1 MANKIPVKAVYT
13 GTDVTALG
21 EYAST
26 DKIDSAYLN
35 TGTTANDLVQLDG
48 TAKLPAVDGSNLT
61 NMASGT
67 PEGTV
72 ILSTG
77 ETGGVKYLRE
87 DGDGTSSWQIVADND
102 TTYTAGTGI
111 NIDGSNVITSTAIA
125 LTTVQTAV
133 DETAQLAL
141 TAQEGDIVVRS
152 DENKTY
158 CHNGGSAG
166 TMADY
171 TLLATPTD
179 SVLSVNGDTGAVT
192 VTHDGLS
199 DFVANEH
206 IDWTADQ
213 GATNLHAGNYTDTN
227 TTYSVGDGG
236 LSEINFTS
244 ADNSKLDGI
253 ATGADVTSA
262 NETSHADVLVDGD
275 VGTTANKLV
284 QLDGTAKL
292 PAVDGS
298 ALTNLPSGGFTSSTF
313 LDQGTLF
320 SRDSANTLSIPDLG
334 GVVDGTLVEVTATT
348 KALNTSGNWDGVGS
362 YETASNRA
370 GKDFYVYLLSAG
382 GVILSNSSTY
392 PSGYTAAN
400 SRKIAGFHCLA
411 VAVGTISGHSLTG
424 YAQGDILP
432 RSVWD
437 RFNRPIS
444 APEGM
449 VLSDDGMWVDIYLP
463 SYSGTLLKSVNGGT
477 IADGSNGWH
486 GYKFEQWF
494 GDIGKKLIRQT
505 EFVTAS
511 IGANQGTNIAG
522 SADPSTTTG
531 HTDTAGRRMISNIGC
546 EDMAGVMNQWSR
558 DPGGVYSSGA
568 SWANAYDGN
577 DSGVAGKHYQAP
589 YRANL
594 GGAWNNGLQS
604 GSRSSLWTNS
614 PLYLTSSFSGRGVSE
629 PAANRL

>member
-1 MANKIPVKAVYT
+1 
-13 GTDVTALG
+13 
-21 EYAST
+21 
-26 DKIDSAYLN
+26 
-35 TGTTANDLVQLDG
+35 
-48 TAKLPAVDGSNLT
+48 
-61 NMASGT
+61 
-67 PEGTV
+67 
-72 ILSTG
+72 
-77 ETGGVKYLRE
+77 
-87 DGDGTSSWQIVADND
+87 
-102 TTYTAGTGI
+102 
-111 NIDGSNVITSTAIA
+111 
-125 LTTVQTAV
+125 
-133 DETAQLAL
+133 
-141 TAQEGDIVVRS
+141 
-152 DENKTY
+152 
-158 CHNGGSAG
+158 
-166 TMADY
+166 MAD
-171 TLLATPTD
+171 
-179 SVLSVNGDTGAVT
+179 G
-192 VTHDGLS
+192 
-199 DFVANEH
+199 
-206 IDWTADQ
+206 
-213 GATNLHAGNYTDTN
+213 
-227 TTYSVGDGG
+227 
-236 LSEINFTS
+236 
-244 ADNSKLDGI
+244 
-253 ATGADVTSA
+253 
-262 NETSHADVLVDGD
+262 
-275 VGTTANKLV
+275 
-284 QLDGTAKL
+284 
-292 PAVDGS
+292 DGS
-298 ALTNLPSGGFTSSTF
+298 ALTNLPASGFTSSTF

-320 SRDSANTLSIPDLG
+320 SRDSANTLHIPDLG
-334 GVVDGTLVEVTATT
+334 GTVDGTLVEVTATT

-546 EDMAGVMNQWSR
+546 EDIVGVMGQWSR
-558 DPGGVYSSGA
+558 DLGGVYSSGT
-568 SWANAYDGN
+568 SWVNAYDGN
-577 DSGVAGKHYQAP
+577 DSGVAGSHHNAP
-589 YRANL
+589 YRAML
-594 GGAWNNGLQS
+594 GGWWDS
-604 GSRSSLWTNS
+604 GSGCGSRFSEWDAS
-614 PLYLTSSFSGRGVSE
+614 PLATLSSKSGRGVSE